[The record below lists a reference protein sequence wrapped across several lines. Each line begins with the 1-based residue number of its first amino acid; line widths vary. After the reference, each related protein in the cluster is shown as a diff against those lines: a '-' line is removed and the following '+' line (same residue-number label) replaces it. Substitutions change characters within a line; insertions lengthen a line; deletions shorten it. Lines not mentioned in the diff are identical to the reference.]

1 MAAGGEELGSGLGA
15 RRHAMTLHTKGFL
28 HITIA
33 VTDLERSTAFYR
45 DVIGCEIVN
54 QYPVDDPIMTF
65 MKTGE
70 DHFVLT
76 KMDGGVS
83 PNPPGDPDIDST
95 LFHHA
100 FLVDEVDFE
109 RAIVDFK
116 AAGIPYF
123 LSDFKHGTFPGRR
136 HVYIHDPDRNSVELA
151 TTLSADSHG

>member
-1 MAAGGEELGSGLGA
+1 
-15 RRHAMTLHTKGFL
+15 MTLHSKGFL

-33 VTDLERSTAFYR
+33 VSDLERSTAFYR
-45 DVIGCEIVN
+45 DVVGCEIVN
-54 QYPVDDPIMTF
+54 QYPIDDPIMTF

-76 KMDGGVS
+76 KLDGSVA
-83 PNPPGDPDIDST
+83 PNPPGDPDIEST
-95 LFHHA
+95 MFHHA
-100 FLVDEVDFE
+100 FLVDDADFD
-109 RAIVDFK
+109 RAIVDFQ

-151 TTLSADSHG
+151 TTLPT